1 MDVVSGTL
9 ALIGDS
15 AFGEESGHHRHLF
28 DPGCT
33 VHLLPTAMAYEDPA
47 GAIAGASEHLA
58 KLDNEVRVLDVMKR
72 ADSSDAAL
80 AEQVRDARAI
90 YVIGGSPMH
99 LRSVL
104 KDTPLLDAL
113 VGAWS
118 HGATVAVAAESCSVL
133 CSHMVDHRGGAFTV
147 GLGLITTLTVIP
159 RFDRWSPDKRSRT
172 ISLAPPELVVVGIDE
187 GTALVRAPDGSWG
200 VTGSGEVHVF
210 AEGRRVDLDGLPRT
224 LNPDAGF

>member
-118 HGATVAVAAESCSVL
+118 HGAT
-133 CSHMVDHRGGAFTV
+133 
-147 GLGLITTLTVIP
+147 
-159 RFDRWSPDKRSRT
+159 
-172 ISLAPPELVVVGIDE
+172 DE